1 MIIQISLKWA
11 CMKWYFK
18 SIAIGLLIGSSIH
31 LGCSPKKGDS
41 SIYYQSD
48 IEQWKSYFS
57 TINADINLQHS
68 VVLFTNPVYCGE
80 CHQELTYWNS
90 SLNSIPDSTIHVV
103 VIDRYAANADNFILR
118 EDFEFTYHYDTAANV
133 LKDSLL
139 ATLPRRVYF
148 RNNSIESVNRLGDL
162 TSYKKLKAE
171 LIDFE

>member
-1 MIIQISLKWA
+1 
-11 CMKWYFK
+11 
-18 SIAIGLLIGSSIH
+18 
-31 LGCSPKKGDS
+31 
-41 SIYYQSD
+41 
-48 IEQWKSYFS
+48 
-57 TINADINLQHS
+57 
-68 VVLFTNPVYCGE
+68 VYCGE

-118 EDFEFTYHYDTAANV
+118 EGFEFTYHYDTAANV

-162 TSYKKLKAE
+162 TSYKNLKAE
-171 LIDFE
+171 LIDFK